1 MSTEEKGFFGAMAGL
16 VLEQRLVVLVLVAIT
31 IGWGLV
37 VAPFDFGLEIE
48 RDPVPVDA
56 IPDIGE
62 NQQIVFTQWPG
73 RSPQDVDDQITYPL
87 TVALLGI
94 PEVKTIRSFS
104 AFGFSTIYIIFEEDA
119 EFYWSRARVVEKL
132 ASLPAN
138 TLPTGVAPQLGP
150 DATGL
155 GQIFWYTI
163 EGRDPAGN
171 PTGGWDLH
179 EIRTIQDYQV
189 RYALSAADGVSEVA
203 SIGGFVTEYQVDVDP
218 EALRAFGVTL
228 EQVYT
233 AVLSANAEVGA
244 RTTEISGVE
253 YLIRGIGFLR
263 DVNELRDTVVA
274 AVDNA
279 PVRLDDVAVVSLG
292 PALRRGALDRGG
304 AEVVGGVVVA
314 RYGANPMQVIGNVR
328 AAMAEVQ
335 RALPSR
341 ILPDGTRSQLTIVPF
356 YDRTGLIEATV
367 GTLETALTQQILIT
381 LLVVMILMLHLRSS
395 LLISSLL
402 PLAVLAT
409 FVAMKATNVAA
420 NVVSLAGIAIAIGT
434 MVDIG
439 IVITENIVRR
449 LDEAHAEADRLAVVR
464 SATTEVSGA
473 VLTAVATTV
482 VSFLPVFLLEGAEGK
497 LFRPLAYTKTYAIT
511 ASVIVAL
518 GVIPPA
524 AWLLIGRRLRGGR
537 VVRLAVDGLV
547 TVVGI
552 VVAIR
557 LHVGAGI
564 LLSALGVAR
573 VVDYEM
579 RRTGRKQW
587 VSAERVVSLSANL
600 LAVAFVA
607 VALNASWLPLGAG
620 AGDARNL
627 AFVVLVVGGLLS
639 VFWVFHV
646 SYRRLLHWALS
657 NKLLFLTLPAFFLAF
672 GASAWLGFGTVFGW
686 MPQSMHQSRA
696 GVWLH
701 QAFPGL
707 GKEFMPQLDEGSFL
721 YMPSTMPHASI
732 GETLEIMQQLDVLIE
747 SVPEVEYAVGKLGR
761 AESALDPAPVSMIET
776 VVAYA
781 PEYIVDEEGRRV
793 RFAIDDDGEFVRDN
807 EGQLVVDEANGIP
820 YRNWRPEIRTQQDIW
835 DEIVSVAQVPGLTS
849 APLLQPISTRIV
861 MLQSGIRAPM
871 AVRLRGPDLES
882 LADAS
887 LAIEALLRSHPMV
900 NHDTVNADRPV
911 GKPYIEI
918 HPDRTALSRYGITMR
933 QVQNVIEVA
942 VGGRTITYTVE
953 GRERYP
959 VRVRYPRELRDTPDR
974 IVEVLVTA
982 ADGTQIP
989 LGDVARID
997 YVRGPQMI
1005 RSEDTYLVNYVMFD
1019 QGDGYAEVDV
1029 VESVRAQLD
1038 DAIARGELVLPEGV
1052 SFDFAG
1058 SYENAVRAN
1067 ARLRLLLPTV
1077 LLTIFMLLYL
1087 QFRSTLTTLI
1097 VFTGIAVA
1105 LSGGFMML
1113 WMYGRDGFMDVEL
1126 LGANLRTVFQV
1137 GPINL
1142 SVAVWVGFIA
1152 LFGIATDD
1160 GVVMATYLKQRFD
1173 GAECTTV
1180 AEVRERVA
1188 QAGCRRVRACLMTTA
1203 TTILAL
1209 LPILTSYGTGADVM
1223 IPMAIPAFGGMS
1235 VELVTLFVVPVLY
1248 SAVQEAR
1255 VKGREIASRPG
1266 FGTRPVVSPS
1276 DEAEPDTTTR
1286 PDSEES

>member
-1 MSTEEKGFFGAMAGL
+1 MTTEDHGLLHALSGF
-16 VLEQRLVVLVLVAIT
+16 VLKQRVLVFVIVAIT
-31 IGWGLV
+31 IVAGIF
-37 VAPFDFGLEIE
+37 VAPFDLGFDIE

-62 NQQIVFTQWPG
+62 NQQIVFTEWPG

-94 PEVKTIRSFS
+94 PEVRTIRSFS
-104 AFGFSTIYIIFEEDA
+104 AFGFSTVYVIFEESA
-119 EFYWSRARVVEKL
+119 EFYWSRSRVIEKL

-138 TLPTGVAPQLGP
+138 TLPTGVSPQLGP

-163 EGRDPAGN
+163 EGRDPEGN

-179 EIRTIQDYQV
+179 EIRTVQDYEV
-189 RYALSAADGVSEVA
+189 RYALAAADGVAEVS
-203 SIGGFVTEYQVDVDP
+203 SIGGFVQEYQVDVDP

-228 EQVYT
+228 EQVYG
-233 AVLSANAEVGA
+233 AVRDANAEVGA

-253 YLIRGIGFLR
+253 YLIRGVGFLR
-263 DVNELRDTVVA
+263 SVDELRETVVRV
-274 AVDNA
+274 VDNV
-279 PVRLDDVAVVSLG
+279 PVRIADVAHVSIG
-292 PALRRGALDRGG
+292 PGLRRGALDRGG

-314 RYGANPMQVIGNVR
+314 RYGANPMAVIQNVR
-328 AAMAEVQ
+328 EAMVEIQ

-341 ILPDGTRSQLTIVPF
+341 TLADGTVSQLTIVPF

-395 LLISSLL
+395 LLISALL

-409 FVAMKATNVAA
+409 FVAMKQTNVTA

-449 LDEAHAEADRLAVVR
+449 LEDAAPEDDRLEVIR
-464 SATTEVSGA
+464 SATSEVAGA

-482 VSFLPVFLLEGAEGK
+482 VSFLPVFFLEGPEGK
-497 LFRPLAYTKTYAIT
+497 LFRPLAFTKTYAIS

-524 AWLLIGRRLRGGR
+524 AWILIGRRFRGGPAL
-537 VVRLAVDGLV
+537 RLALNVGVIVSGLL
-547 TVVGI
+547 
-552 VVAIR
+552 VAVR
-557 LHVGAGI
+557 VHALAGV
-564 LLSALGVAR
+564 LLIALGIAR
-573 VVDYEM
+573 ALDD
-579 RRTGRKQW
+579 RRAGTATQFERM
-587 VSAERVVSLSANL
+587 VSIAANV
-600 LAVAFVA
+600 LAVAFVT
-607 VALNASWLPLGAG
+607 VALAASWAPLGAG
-620 AGDARNL
+620 AGDGRNL
-627 AFVVLVVGGLLS
+627 AFVLITVGGLLG
-639 VFWVFHV
+639 VFWVFQL
-646 SYRRLLHWALS
+646 SYRALLNWVLEH
-657 NKLLFLTLPAFFLAF
+657 KLLFLTLPVFLLGF
-672 GASAWLGFGTVFGW
+672 GASAWLGFGAVFGW
-686 MPQSMHQSRA
+686 LPQSVHASPI
-696 GVWLH
+696 GVSLH
-701 QAFPGL
+701 HAFPGI

-732 GETLEIMQQLDVLIE
+732 GEALEIMQQLDMLIE

-776 VVAYA
+776 IIGYQT
-781 PEYIVDEEGRRV
+781 EYIVDVDGRRM
-793 RFAIDDDGEFVRDN
+793 RFAVDDDGEFLRDAYD
-807 EGQLVVDEANGIP
+807 QLVPDPDDGVP
-820 YRNWRPEIRTQQDIW
+820 FRNWRPEIRTQQDIW
-835 DEIVSVAQVPGLTS
+835 DEIVAVAQVPGLTS
-849 APLLQPISTRIV
+849 APLLQPISARLV

-871 AVRLRGPDLES
+871 AVRLRGPDLQS

-887 LAIEALLRSHPMV
+887 LAIEAMLREHPMV
-900 NHDTVNADRPV
+900 NHDSVNADRPV

-918 HPDRTALSRYGITMR
+918 HPDRTALARYGITMR

-942 VGGRTITYTVE
+942 IGGRTITHTVE

-959 VRVRYPRELRDTPDR
+959 IRVRYPRELRDTPDSMG
-974 IVEVLVTA
+974 EVFVSA
-982 ADGTQIP
+982 ADGTQVP
-989 LGDVARID
+989 LADVAHIG
-997 YVRGPQMI
+997 YVRGPQVI

-1019 QGDGYAEVDV
+1019 RLQTYAEVDA
-1029 VESVRAQLD
+1029 VESVRIQLD
-1038 DAIARGELVLPEGV
+1038 DAIDRGALILPEGV
-1052 SFDFAG
+1052 SYSFAG
-1058 SYENAVRAN
+1058 SYENAIRAEE
-1067 ARLRLLLPTV
+1067 RLSLLLPIV

-1087 QFRSTLTTLI
+1087 QFRSALTTLM
-1097 VFTGIAVA
+1097 VFTGIAVSLA
-1105 LSGGFMML
+1105 GGFIML
-1113 WMYGRDGFMDVEL
+1113 WMYGQPGFLDFGV
-1126 LGANLRTVFQV
+1126 LGTNLRDVFQL

-1173 GAECTTV
+1173 AGPCQSVE
-1180 AEVRERVA
+1180 EVRARVID
-1188 QAGCRRVRACLMTTA
+1188 AGCRRVRPCLMTTA

-1223 IPMAIPAFGGMS
+1223 IPMAVPALGGMS
-1235 VELVTLFVVPVLY
+1235 IELITLFVVPLLY
-1248 SAVQEAR
+1248 SFVEETRLR
-1255 VKGREIASRPG
+1255 VHLRFPQ
-1266 FGTRPVVSPS
+1266 TQ
-1276 DEAEPDTTTR
+1276 TT
-1286 PDSEES
+1286 ESTNES